1 LLRVRRE
8 ALFERKMPN
17 GETTSP
23 RRVLLVEDDRN
34 HRWVL
39 KRVLDNAF
47 GEEIS
52 VEEADSG
59 ERALERAAQ
68 SPLPDLMLLDLGL
81 PGIGGFEVL
90 RRLRADPRTKALPV
104 VVLTSSQ
111 EKKDIWEA
119 YQCGAN
125 SFVSKS
131 DPPERMFQRLKMLP
145 IYWLELNELPG
156 DNEKAD

>member
-1 LLRVRRE
+1 
-8 ALFERKMPN
+8 MPD

-23 RRVLLVEDDRN
+23 RTVLLVEDDRN
-34 HRWVL
+34 HRWVM

-47 GEEIS
+47 GEEIF
-52 VEEADSG
+52 VEEAESG
-59 ERALERAAQ
+59 ERALERTAQ

-119 YQCGAN
+119 YECGAN

-131 DPPERMFQRLKMLP
+131 DTPERMFQRLRMLP

-156 DNEKAD
+156 EKKD

>member
-1 LLRVRRE
+1 
-8 ALFERKMPN
+8 M
-17 GETTSP
+17 P

-34 HRWVL
+34 HRWVM

-52 VEEADSG
+52 VEEAESG
-59 ERALERAAQ
+59 ERALERASR
-68 SPLPDLMLLDLGL
+68 SPTLDLMLLDLGL

-90 RRLRADPRTKALPV
+90 RRLRADPRTKTLPV

-111 EKKDIWEA
+111 EKEHIREA
-119 YQCGAN
+119 YECGAN

-131 DPPERMFQRLKMLP
+131 DTPERMFQRLKMLP

-156 DNEKAD
+156 DKEKTD